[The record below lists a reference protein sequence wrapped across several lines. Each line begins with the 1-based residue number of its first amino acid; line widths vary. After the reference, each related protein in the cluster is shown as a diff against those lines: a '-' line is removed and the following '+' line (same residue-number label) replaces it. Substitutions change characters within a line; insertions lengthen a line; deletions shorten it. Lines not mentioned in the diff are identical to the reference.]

1 MNALDTPSTY
11 TTLPKVEL
19 HRHLEGAVRLT
30 TLLDVAA
37 EYGVTLPESRPEAL
51 RRYVQVVPNDPHTSA
66 HFLSKFAVL
75 RRFFV
80 SEAVIRRI
88 VAEAIEDAAR
98 DNVCYM
104 ELRFTP
110 KALARLMNYS
120 FAQVVEWVCEATEAA
135 QAQHAIRVRLLIAI
149 NRHESV
155 HDAEESLAAAL
166 AYQGRGVV
174 GIDLCGQEKGYP
186 ATPFLAIFKV
196 AREAGLGVTMHAGEW
211 DTPENIAQAVDQFG
225 ATRIGHGVRIL
236 ENSNVIKLCRT
247 RGVTF
252 EVCPTS
258 NLHSGVFARLDLH
271 PLRDMRSAGLLVTLN
286 TDDPAICSITLSDEY
301 ATAHEVLRLPQA
313 ALREVVQNAINA
325 AFLPREE
332 RAALR
337 AQIESAWER
346 VPDAARW

>member
-1 MNALDTPSTY
+1 MNAPDTLSTY
-11 TTLPKVEL
+11 ATLPKVEL

-30 TLLDVAA
+30 TLLGVAA

-98 DNVCYM
+98 DNICYM

-120 FAQVVEWVCEATEAA
+120 FAQVVGWVCEAAEAA
-135 QAQHAIRVRLLIAI
+135 QAKHDIQVRLIIAI

-166 AYQGRGVV
+166 AHQDRGVV
-174 GIDLCGQEKGYP
+174 GIDLCGQEKGFP
-186 ATPFLAIFKV
+186 ATPFLAVFKA
-196 AREAGLGVTMHAGEW
+196 AREAGLGVTIHAGEW
-211 DTPENIAQAVDQFG
+211 DMLENIVQAVEQFG

-236 ENSNVIKLCRT
+236 ENSDVIKLCRT
-247 RGVTF
+247 SGVTF

-258 NLHSGVFARLDLH
+258 NLHSGVFPRLDVH
-271 PLRDMRSAGLLVTLN
+271 PMRDMRAAGLLVTVN
-286 TDDPAICSITLSDEY
+286 TDDPAICNITLSDEY
-301 ATAHEVLRLPQA
+301 ATAHEVLGLPQA
-313 ALREVVQNAINA
+313 ALRETVQNAINA

-332 RAALR
+332 RAALSSK
-337 AQIESAWER
+337 IESAWER
-346 VPDAARW
+346 VPNAAHW